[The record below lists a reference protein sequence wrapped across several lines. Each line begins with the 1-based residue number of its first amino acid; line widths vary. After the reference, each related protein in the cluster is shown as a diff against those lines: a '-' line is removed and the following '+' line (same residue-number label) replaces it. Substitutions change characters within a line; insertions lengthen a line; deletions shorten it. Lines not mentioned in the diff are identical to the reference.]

1 MSILIDLPGLSAAI
15 AAQLELVSDL
25 IDPYLDLQAEQH
37 GEVARYGD
45 SWPGA
50 KAQING
56 ASDFRVG

>member
-1 MSILIDLPGLSAAI
+1 MSILNDLPGLSAAI
-15 AAQLELVSDL
+15 AAQLELVSD
-25 IDPYLDLQAEQH
+25 PYLDLQAEQH
-37 GEVARYGD
+37 DEVARYCD